1 MTNQIDF
8 IKMNVGEFI
17 NKLIKYNSIDEI
29 LDTCETQGN
38 KKNIQGNKGNVFERI
53 GNTTIKTGFCDKFP
67 NSQFYHM
74 IGNVNNGK
82 LKKLESFNEYLNEKV
97 SSGNSGGCSDITLYD
112 KINNKYIFISS
123 KYPKT
128 QEDIKKQKSVEY
140 YDLAKIIAM
149 IDDNK
154 HIYKDFDIY
163 LLVPDKKSVLEKVLN
178 ANKSSNYIT
187 KYMTEDKIIDK
198 SDLNKYFLKFKF
210 EIIKQKALNE
220 RINYDELFLGEK
232 ENLNLRFHQDLI
244 TSKTSSLIEEGHKC
258 FLWGCKCRSGK
269 TYMTGGIIIKQYEI
283 KQKLNVLI
291 ITPAPT
297 ETSPQFTDDLFNK
310 FRDFSLFKIHNIEG
324 SKEISSIVLDKNN
337 IFVMSKQLLQKYI
350 RTDKIDKTI
359 MKIKD
364 LKLDIIVFDENH
376 FSGTTD
382 LSKAIL
388 SSYSTDKTIKIYLT
402 ATYSKPLQEWNI
414 SNECQMYWDI
424 EDEQI
429 CKSIISDNTNINKLV
444 EKHGDIV
451 KNMIQYKNKNGD
463 TIEDIFKPY
472 LRMPDLY
479 LITNMFDSQRYDI
492 IKENIMGTCYGF
504 SFDVLFSLNKDK
516 QFNYKKEVKTVLR
529 YVTGSEKEQDY
540 KSGDKSIF
548 TRINSLCKRT
558 PFTQIW
564 FLPSDNINDI
574 SQNLKT
580 LMFEDKILKNYNVLC
595 INRKNDDLAKD
606 IKEEITKYEII
617 TKSEG
622 KAGLI
627 LLAGNMLTLG
637 ITINSCDIV
646 MLMNNALSADK
657 VMQQMYRC
665 MTEGDNK
672 KMGFVVDLNISRVIQ
687 TCINYTVYKNDM
699 SNEDKMRYLINNHL
713 INIDVDMMEHKKI
726 SSEVIVKKLMD
737 IWKGDPLN
745 SFKSLIKRIDDDHIE
760 FDNHTQKLLNASF
773 VNSVKDDKVDTKVE
787 VKDSD
792 DELQV
797 LPDGK
802 ERVKKNTDNESYDN
816 SDKEEEKEEEKE
828 EPKISFQKDVLPYV
842 IPLVCI
848 LTIINKNKDFIMMLN
863 DIKHNEELLEI
874 FDDMCLI
881 WWNKKGL
888 INIIKNI
895 IEKFFDKNSNTFN
908 VSIQF
913 KMSIQSLLDRPKEL
927 LELIN
932 ECLKPKTVEKKS
944 FGEVFTPMNFIND
957 KMLKDIED
965 YWMTKYNKN
974 IWEDETLTFYDP
986 TTGMGNFPIAIYY
999 KLFEGLRNKIPND
1012 EKRKKHI
1019 IEKQLYMG
1027 ELNKKNCFVIKQIFN
1042 INNEYKLNLYEGDT
1056 LKIDTYKA
1064 FGIKKFSVVVGNP
1077 PYNKEVKIHNVS
1089 LPLYNE
1095 FIEYYIDKC
1104 NLLSF
1109 IVPSRWFSGGK
1120 GLDKFREMM
1129 INRTDILYIKHYDDA
1144 CKIFGNTVDIKGGV
1158 NYFLID
1164 NNYEGLCN
1172 YNGSMIKFNNF
1183 DIVMDSK
1190 YYNIVN
1196 KLLDNEKLNDL
1207 YLGRYFGIESNDKN
1221 LTDDNKLVKCYVS
1234 QQKGFIKYIDKK
1246 FIKKEYD
1253 FYKIITPK
1261 ASFGGSSG
1269 FGNTFIGTTNEVH
1282 TGSYIS
1288 FKVSNENEAKSLL
1301 SYIKCKLP
1309 NFMLSLRKM
1318 SHNLCED
1325 TCKWI
1330 PLVPLNKEWTDEEV
1344 YKYFKLS
1351 EDEIKLVKETKVS
1364 GYNDIKAN
1372 INEPKIIKDGR
1383 KQYYLVD
1390 SKLYKVKK
1398 NKSQGELFGSYI
1410 DGKIVEGVNNKNQ
1423 MKQDTPNKITKP
1435 KKSKTS
1441 EQEDLSE
1448 ALDKIDNMTLLEEH
1462 NIPISEGVTSN
1473 VIDDVQTVEVSKPKK
1488 KKNKVNSIEP
1498 SKLLVLDNNEK
1509 TSEQELSK
1517 NIDKTENNVEISE
1530 LVEVKVSKPKK
1541 NRKQV
1546 NEMTI

>member
-1 MTNQIDF
+1 M
-8 IKMNVGEFI
+8 
-17 NKLIKYNSIDEI
+17 
-29 LDTCETQGN
+29 
-38 KKNIQGNKGNVFERI
+38 
-53 GNTTIKTGFCDKFP
+53 
-67 NSQFYHM
+67 
-74 IGNVNNGK
+74 
-82 LKKLESFNEYLNEKV
+82 
-97 SSGNSGGCSDITLYD
+97 
-112 KINNKYIFISS
+112 
-123 KYPKT
+123 
-128 QEDIKKQKSVEY
+128 
-140 YDLAKIIAM
+140 
-149 IDDNK
+149 
-154 HIYKDFDIY
+154 
-163 LLVPDKKSVLEKVLN
+163 
-178 ANKSSNYIT
+178 
-187 KYMTEDKIIDK
+187 
-198 SDLNKYFLKFKF
+198 
-210 EIIKQKALNE
+210 
-220 RINYDELFLGEK
+220 
-232 ENLNLRFHQDLI
+232 
-244 TSKTSSLIEEGHKC
+244 
-258 FLWGCKCRSGK
+258 
-269 TYMTGGIIIKQYEI
+269 
-283 KQKLNVLI
+283 KLNVLI

-297 ETSPQFTDDLFNK
+297 ETAPQFTDDLFNK
-310 FRDFSLFKIHNIEG
+310 FRDFTPFKIHNIEG

-337 IFVMSKQLLQKYI
+337 IFVMSKQLLQKYVN
-350 RTDKIDKTI
+350 DKTI
-359 MKIKD
+359 MKIKN
-364 LKLDIIVFDENH
+364 LKLDIIVFDESH
-376 FSGTTD
+376 FQGCTD
-382 LSKAIL
+382 LSKSIIN
-388 SSYSTDKTIKIYLT
+388 SYSSKNTIKIFLT
-402 ATYSKPLQEWNI
+402 ATYNKPLKEWDI
-414 SNECQMYWDI
+414 VSDCQMFWDI

-429 CKSIISDNTNINKLV
+429 CKSILSDNTNINRLV

-451 KNMIQYKNKNGD
+451 KDMIQYKNKYGD
-463 TIEDIFKPY
+463 TVEDIFKPY

-492 IKENIMGTCYGF
+492 IKENIMGSHYGF
-504 SFDVLFSLNKDK
+504 SFDVLFSLKDK
-516 QFNYKKEVKTVLR
+516 QFNYKKEVKTILR
-529 YVTGSEKEQDY
+529 YITGSEKEQDY
-540 KSGDKSIF
+540 KTGDKSIF

-574 SQNLKT
+574 SKNLKT
-580 LMFEDKILKNYNVLC
+580 LMMEDRILKNYNVLC
-595 INRKNDDLAKD
+595 INRNKVNEDKLAKD
-606 IKEEITKYEII
+606 IKEEITKYETI

-637 ITINSCDIV
+637 ITINSCDVV

-699 SNEDKMRYLINNHL
+699 SIEDKMKYLIENHL

-726 SSEVIVKKLMD
+726 NGDGIVKKLMD
-737 IWKGDPLN
+737 IWKGDPVN
-745 SFKSLIKRIDDDHIE
+745 SFKSLLKRIDDDYIE

-792 DELQV
+792 DEIQN

-802 ERVKKNTDNESYDN
+802 ERVQKDSDNDESSNKSDNEED
-816 SDKEEEKEEEKE
+816 EIE

-842 IPLVCI
+842 IPLTCI
-848 LTIINKNKDFIMMLN
+848 LTIENKNKDFITMLN
-863 DIKHNEELLEI
+863 DIKNNEELLDI

-895 IEKFFDKNSNTFN
+895 IEKFFDKSSNTFN
-908 VSIQF
+908 ISIQF

-944 FGEVFTPMNFIND
+944 FGEVFTPINFIND

-965 YWMTKYNKN
+965 YWLSKYNKN

-986 TTGMGNFPIAIYY
+986 ATGMGNYPIAIYY
-999 KLFEGLRNKIPND
+999 KLFEGLKNKIPND
-1012 EKRKKHI
+1012 EERKKHI

-1027 ELNKKNCFVIKQIFN
+1027 ELNKKNCFVVKQIFN
-1042 INNEYKLNLYEGDT
+1042 INNEYKLNIYEGDT
-1056 LKIDTYKA
+1056 LKIDTHKE
-1064 FGIKKFSVVVGNP
+1064 FGIKKFNVIIGNP

-1095 FIEYYIDKC
+1095 FIEYYTDKC

-1120 GLDKFREMM
+1120 GLEKFRDMM

-1164 NNYEGLCN
+1164 DKYNGLCN

-1183 DIVMDSK
+1183 DIVLDSK

-1196 KLLDNEKLNDL
+1196 KLLNNDKLIKL
-1207 YLGRYFGIESNDKN
+1207 YIGRYFGIESNDKN

-1234 QQKGFIKYIDKK
+1234 QQKGFVKYIDKK
-1246 FIKKEYD
+1246 FIKKEYN

-1269 FGNTFIGTTNEVH
+1269 FGNTFIGTNNEVH

-1288 FKVSNENEAKSLL
+1288 FKVSNENEAQSLL

-1309 NFMLSLRKM
+1309 NFMLSLRKI

-1330 PLVPLNKEWTDEEV
+1330 PLVPLNKEWTDDEV

-1351 EDEIKLVKETKVS
+1351 EDEIKLVKETKVI
-1364 GYNDIKAN
+1364 GYNDIKTDN
-1372 INEPKIIKDGR
+1372 TNELKIIKDGR
-1383 KQYYLVD
+1383 KQYYLVGD
-1390 SKLYKVKK
+1390 KLYKVKK
-1398 NKSQGELFGSYI
+1398 DKSQGELFGRYI
-1410 DGKIVEGVNNKNQ
+1410 DGKIVDGVE
-1423 MKQDTPNKITKP
+1423 DIEEEIITKSKKP
-1435 KKSKTS
+1435 AIKKSITKLIN
-1441 EQEDLSE
+1441 EI
-1448 ALDKIDNMTLLEEH
+1448 KIDE
-1462 NIPISEGVTSN
+1462 P
-1473 VIDDVQTVEVSKPKK
+1473 VIEIKK
-1488 KKNKVNSIEP
+1488 TKKAIIKKNI
-1498 SKLLVLDNNEK
+1498 
-1509 TSEQELSK
+1509 
-1517 NIDKTENNVEISE
+1517 
-1530 LVEVKVSKPKK
+1530 
-1541 NRKQV
+1541 
-1546 NEMTI
+1546 

>member
-1 MTNQIDF
+1 MTTKMDFTKMTIDNF
-8 IKMNVGEFI
+8 II
-17 NKLIKYNSIDEI
+17 NLIKYNSIDEI

-38 KKNIQGNKGNVFERI
+38 KGNIFERI
-53 GNTTIKTGFCDKFP
+53 GDIVIKFGFCEIFS
-67 NSQFYHM
+67 NSQFSHM
-74 IGNVNNGK
+74 IGNANNGK

-97 SSGNSGGCSDITLYD
+97 YSGNSGGCSDITLYD
-112 KINNKYIFISS
+112 RIEGKYIFISS

-128 QEDIKKQKSVEY
+128 QQDIKKQKSVDY
-140 YDLAKIIAM
+140 YDIQNIIAM
-149 IDDNK
+149 INKNK
-154 HIYKDFDIY
+154 HIYKDFEIY
-163 LLVPDKKSVLEKVLN
+163 LLVPDKKSVLEKVLT
-178 ANKSSNYIT
+178 ANKSSQYIT
-187 KYMTEDKIIDK
+187 DYMTEDKIIDK
-198 SDLNKYFLKFKF
+198 TDLNKYFLKFKA
-210 EIIKQKALNE
+210 EIIKALDKK
-220 RINYDELFLGEK
+220 INYDELFLGEK
-232 ENLNLRFHQDLI
+232 ENLKLRFHQDLI
-244 TSKTSSLIEEGHKC
+244 TSKTSSLIEEGNKS

-269 TYMTGGIIIKQYEI
+269 TYMTGGIVIKQYEI

-297 ETSPQFTDDLFNK
+297 ETAPQFTDDLFNK
-310 FRDFSLFKIHNIEG
+310 FRDFTPFKIHNIEG

-350 RTDKIDKTI
+350 KTAKIDKTI
-359 MKIKD
+359 MKIKN
-364 LKLDIIVFDENH
+364 LKLDIVVFDENH
-376 FSGTTD
+376 YSGCTD

-414 SNECQMYWDI
+414 SSECQMYWDI

-429 CKSIISDNTNINKLV
+429 CKSILSDNTNINRLV

-451 KNMIQYKNKNGD
+451 KDMIQYKNKNGD
-463 TIEDIFKPY
+463 TVEDIFKPY

-492 IKENIMGTCYGF
+492 IKENIMGSHYGF

-516 QFNYKKEVKTVLR
+516 QFNYKKEVKTILR
-529 YVTGSEKEQDY
+529 YITGSEKEQDY
-540 KSGDKSIF
+540 KTGDKSIF
-548 TRINSLCKRT
+548 TRINSLCKRI

-580 LMFEDKILKNYNVLC
+580 LMMEDKILKNYNVLC
-595 INRKNDDLAKD
+595 INRKNDKLAKD
-606 IKEEITKYEII
+606 IKEEITKYETI

-637 ITINSCDIV
+637 ITINSCDVVI
-646 MLMNNALSADK
+646 LMNNALSADK

-699 SNEDKMRYLINNHL
+699 SIEDKMKYLINNHL

-726 SSEVIVKKLMD
+726 NGDNIVKKLMD
-737 IWKGDPLN
+737 IWKGDPVN
-745 SFKSLIKRIDDDHIE
+745 SFKSLLKRIDDDYIE

-773 VNSVKDDKVDTKVE
+773 VNSVKDDKVDTTVE

-792 DELQV
+792 DETQI

-802 ERVKKNTDNESYDN
+802 EKVRKDSDNDNDESSNKSDNEED
-816 SDKEEEKEEEKE
+816 EIE

-842 IPLVCI
+842 IPLTCI
-848 LTIINKNKDFIMMLN
+848 LTIENKNKDFITMLN
-863 DIKHNEELLEI
+863 DIKHNEELLDI

-908 VSIQF
+908 ISIQF

-927 LELIN
+927 LELISD
-932 ECLKPKTVEKKS
+932 CLNTKTIEKKS

-986 TTGMGNFPIAIYY
+986 ATGMGNYPIAIYY
-999 KLFEGLRNKIPND
+999 KLFEGLKNKIPND
-1012 EKRKKHI
+1012 EERKKHI

-1027 ELNKKNCFVIKQIFN
+1027 ELNKKNCFVVKQIFN
-1042 INNEYKLNLYEGDT
+1042 INNEYKLNLYEGNT
-1056 LKIDTYKA
+1056 LEIDIYKA
-1064 FGIKKFSVVVGNP
+1064 FGIKKFNVIIGNP

-1095 FIEYYIDKC
+1095 FIEYYTDKC

-1120 GLDKFREMM
+1120 GLEKFRAMM

-1164 NNYEGLCN
+1164 DEYNGLCN
-1172 YNGSMIKFNNF
+1172 YNGSLLKLNNN
-1183 DIVMDSK
+1183 DIIINNNYDS
-1190 YYNIVN
+1190 ILN
-1196 KLLDNEKLNDL
+1196 KLNKLDKLISVYNSQDH
-1207 YLGRYFGIESNDKN
+1207 YKIQSNDKRLKN
-1221 LTDDNKLVKCYVS
+1221 KQDIDDIICYVS

-1246 FIKKEYD
+1246 EIKVNYD
-1253 FYKIITPK
+1253 NWKILTTSAAHGEK
-1261 ASFGGSSG
+1261 SG
-1269 FGNTFIGTTNEVH
+1269 FGNMFISKPNEVH
-1282 TGSYIS
+1282 CKSYIGFNVKS
-1288 FKVSNENEAKSLL
+1288 ENEAKSLL
-1301 SYIKCKLP
+1301 SYMKCKLP
-1309 NFMLSLRKM
+1309 NLLLSLRKM
-1318 SHNLCED
+1318 SHNLSSD

-1330 PLVPLNKEWTDEEV
+1330 PLVPLNKEWTDDEV

-1351 EDEIKLVKETKVS
+1351 EDDIKLVKETKVI
-1364 GYNDIKAN
+1364 GYNDIKIDN
-1372 INEPKIIKDGR
+1372 TNEPKIIKDGR
-1383 KQYYLVD
+1383 KQYYLVGD
-1390 SKLYKVKK
+1390 KLYKVKK
-1398 NKSQGELFGSYI
+1398 DKSQGELFGRYI
-1410 DGKIVEGVNNKNQ
+1410 DGKIVDGVENIDEEIITKS
-1423 MKQDTPNKITKP
+1423 KKPFIKKSITKP
-1435 KKSKTS
+1435 INEIQIDKPIVETKKS
-1441 EQEDLSE
+1441 
-1448 ALDKIDNMTLLEEH
+1448 
-1462 NIPISEGVTSN
+1462 
-1473 VIDDVQTVEVSKPKK
+1473 
-1488 KKNKVNSIEP
+1488 NKVIIKKSIIEQKKEIQIDVP
-1498 SKLLVLDNNEK
+1498 VIETKKLNK
-1509 TSEQELSK
+1509 QKSK
-1517 NIDKTENNVEISE
+1517 NFIKDKFI
-1530 LVEVKVSKPKK
+1530 
-1541 NRKQV
+1541 
-1546 NEMTI
+1546 